1 MAAGIDVLTIGEVNG
16 GTVPDGGARK
26 VGLLYRDF
34 GIADVSV
41 GDGQRGNAL
50 SSEDWRE
57 LAQTFRRLGEDDQLR
72 AVIVRGQGGT
82 FSAGSDMRE
91 WVRADRMDVA
101 QSFAAMEAAFTAIED
116 LPVPVIAEVEGAAA
130 GAGCQLA
137 LACDLRVF
145 ADTARIGMPIARLG
159 ILVSPPFAARLVT
172 LAGPGVARELLYTG
186 RLVSADEAVRLG
198 LATRSVPA
206 PELASATRRLVLSVV
221 RHPGPAVRAAK
232 HAVDIALAPA
242 RAAAK
247 AQAEGP
253 PVAYDDF
260 QRGIMSFLT
269 RNPAPS
275 ADDEPAEGG

>member
-1 MAAGIDVLTIGEVNG
+1 VPTIDGVNEQPGGELT
-16 GTVPDGGARK
+16 K
-26 VGLLYRDF
+26 VSLLYRDL
-34 GIADVSV
+34 GIADVYV
-41 GDGQRGNAL
+41 GDGHRGNAL

-57 LAQTFRRLGEDDQLR
+57 LELTFRRLADDDRLR
-72 AVIVRGQGGT
+72 AVVVRGQGGT

-91 WVRADRMDVA
+91 WVQAEQTDVA

-116 LPVPVIAEVEGAAA
+116 LPVPVVAEVEGVAA

-137 LACDLRVF
+137 LACDLRVL

-159 ILVSPPFAARLVT
+159 ILVSPPFAARLSV

-186 RLVSADEAVRLG
+186 RLVSAEEAVRLG

-206 PELASATRRLVLSVV
+206 DQLASATRRLVLSVV
-221 RHPGPAVRAAK
+221 RNPGAAIRAAK
-232 HAVDIALAPA
+232 NAVDVALAPV

-247 AQAEGP
+247 AQAAGP

-260 QRGIMSFLT
+260 QRGIMTFLS
-269 RNPAPS
+269 RNPAP
-275 ADDEPAEGG
+275 DPEENEG

>member
-1 MAAGIDVLTIGEVNG
+1 VDERAVPAGE
-16 GTVPDGGARK
+16 PEK
-26 VGLLYRDF
+26 VGLVYRDF

-41 GDGQRGNAL
+41 GDGRHGNAL
-50 SSEDWRE
+50 SSDDWRQLE
-57 LAQTFRRLGEDDQLR
+57 QTFRRLAGDDELR
-72 AVIVRGQGGT
+72 AVVVRGQGGT

-91 WVRADRMDVA
+91 WVQADRTDVA

-116 LPVPVIAEVEGAAA
+116 LPVPVVAEVEGVAA

-137 LACDLRVF
+137 LACDLRVL

-159 ILVSPPFAARLVT
+159 ILVSPPFAGRLAT

-206 PELASATRRLVLSVV
+206 RELASTTRRLVLSVA
-221 RHPGPAVRAAK
+221 RHPGPAIRAAK
-232 HAVDIALAPA
+232 QAVDVALAPA
-242 RAAAK
+242 RAAAR
-247 AQAEGP
+247 AQSAGP

-260 QRGIMSFLT
+260 QRGIMTFLT
-269 RNPAPS
+269 RDPHPAAGDDGES
-275 ADDEPAEGG
+275 ASS

>member
-1 MAAGIDVLTIGEVNG
+1 
-16 GTVPDGGARK
+16 VPQGRRSK
-26 VGLLYRDF
+26 VGLLYRDL

-57 LAQTFRRLGEDDQLR
+57 LEQTFRRLAEDDQLR
-72 AVIVRGQGGT
+72 AVVVRGQGGT

-91 WVRADRMDVA
+91 WVQADRTDVA

-116 LPVPVIAEVEGAAA
+116 LPVPVIAEVEGVAA

-137 LACDLRVF
+137 LACDLRVL

-159 ILVSPPFAARLVT
+159 ILVSPPFAARLAT

-206 PELASATRRLVLSVV
+206 QELSSATRRLVLSVV
-221 RHPGPAVRAAK
+221 HHPGPAIRAAK
-232 HAVDIALAPA
+232 QAVDVALAPA
-242 RAAAK
+242 RAAAR

-269 RNPAPS
+269 RKPAAGPDGEAETDP
-275 ADDEPAEGG
+275 ADPADPAD

>member
-1 MAAGIDVLTIGEVNG
+1 MPED
-16 GTVPDGGARK
+16 RRSK
-26 VGLLYRDF
+26 VGLLYREL
-34 GIADVSV
+34 GIVDVSV

-57 LAQTFRRLGEDDQLR
+57 LEHTFRRLAEDGELR
-72 AVIVRGQGGT
+72 AVVVRGQGGT

-91 WVRADRMDVA
+91 WVRADRTDVA

-116 LPVPVIAEVEGAAA
+116 LPVPVIAEVEGVAA

-137 LACDLRVF
+137 LACDLRVL

-172 LAGPGVARELLYTG
+172 LAGPGTARELLYTG

-206 PELASATRRLVLSVV
+206 QELASATRRLVLSVV
-221 RHPGPAVRAAK
+221 HHPGSAIRAAK
-232 HAVDIALAPA
+232 QAVDVALAPT

-260 QRGIMSFLT
+260 QRGIMSFLS
-269 RNPAPS
+269 RKPATGTDGP
-275 ADDEPAEGG
+275 GNG

>member
-1 MAAGIDVLTIGEVNG
+1 VDERAVPKGEPG
-16 GTVPDGGARK
+16 K
-26 VGLLYRDF
+26 VGLVYRDF

-57 LAQTFRRLGEDDQLR
+57 MEQTFRRLAADDELR
-72 AVIVRGQGGT
+72 AVVVLGQGGT

-91 WVRADRMDVA
+91 WVRADRTDVA
-101 QSFAAMEAAFTAIED
+101 ESFAAMEAAFTAIED
-116 LPVPVIAEVEGAAA
+116 LPVPVIAEVEGVAA

-137 LACDLRVF
+137 LACDLRVL

-159 ILVSPPFAARLVT
+159 ILVSPPFAARLAT

-206 PELASATRRLVLSVV
+206 RELASATRRLVLSVA
-221 RHPGPAVRAAK
+221 RHPGSAIRAAK
-232 HAVDIALAPA
+232 QAVDVALAPA
-242 RAAAK
+242 RAAAR
-247 AQAEGP
+247 AQSAGP

-260 QRGIMSFLT
+260 QRGIMTFLT
-269 RNPAPS
+269 RNPRPGTGDDGESAP
-275 ADDEPAEGG
+275 G